1 MLNEESEESEDGCGF
16 QSSSDSIQSKVSSVD
31 NSILFMDRSH
41 GVITMMQK
49 SKQEI
54 IHSVPPK
61 SEMSKKGY

>member
-1 MLNEESEESEDGCGF
+1 MLNEESEESEDGGGF

-31 NSILFMDRSH
+31 NSILFMNRSH

-54 IHSVPPK
+54 IQSVPPK
-61 SEMSKKGY
+61 SELSKKGN

>member
-1 MLNEESEESEDGCGF
+1 MLNEESEESEDGGGF

-49 SKQEI
+49 SK
-54 IHSVPPK
+54 
-61 SEMSKKGY
+61 